1 MKPALLALL
10 ALSLA
15 ACGREATTALD
26 SRPDPSFA
34 STTDRGPAAEGLLVP
49 GWNRFRCFDAPAQS
63 KWDPDGDTMDNRCE
77 DALAAAF
84 APGLRAAGDCN
95 YDPGVGRQGGEYY
108 YGVQPYWYRSSESA
122 PLEPRARLAYLP
134 AYYWDCGSPTEG
146 GQPFGDGHDG
156 DSEFFIVDV
165 QFNDTTR
172 HWVTQRIFL
181 SAHCG
186 TVTGQHCMW
195 YPDPTSTTVTPTGTA
210 QPFSW
215 IDGTVRGPPIIWVA
229 EGKHSNYST
238 REDCDSGGAAGSD
251 TCHQNDRF
259 YRFPVRFTLQNIWSR
274 AIPQQACVGA
284 SLWGSTRVAS
294 GTTECFWTRRTFYGW
309 QGLYLVG
316 STAYSDILAQYA
328 GW

>member
-10 ALSLA
+10 ALALA
-15 ACGREATTALD
+15 ACGREATTGLD
-26 SRPDPSFA
+26 SPTGPSFA
-34 STTDRGPAAEGLLVP
+34 SATGRGPAAEGLLVP
-49 GWNRFRCFDAPAQS
+49 GWNPFRCFDAPARS
-63 KWDPDGDTMDNRCE
+63 KWDPDGDTMDNACE

-84 APGLRAAGDCN
+84 APGLWVAGDCN

-108 YGVQPYWYRSSESA
+108 YGVQPYA
-122 PLEPRARLAYLP
+122 PLQARVRLVYLP

-146 GQPFGDGHDG
+146 GQPLGDGHDG

-172 HWVTQRIFL
+172 HWVTQQIFL

-186 TVTGQHCMW
+186 TPTSQRCMW
-195 YPDPTSTTVTPTGTA
+195 YPDPTTTTVTPTGTA

-215 IDGTVRGPPIIWVA
+215 VDGKVRGAPVIWVA

-238 REDCDSGGAAGSD
+238 REDCDAGGLAGSD
-251 TCHQNDRF
+251 TCDQNDRF
-259 YRFPVRFTLQNIWSR
+259 YRFPVRFTQQNIWSR

-284 SLWGSTRVAS
+284 SL
-294 GTTECFWTRRTFYGW
+294 
-309 QGLYLVG
+309 
-316 STAYSDILAQYA
+316 DILAQYA